1 MLKLV
6 RDKMKAMVGVVK
18 LDDKAKVTQVVPETV
33 TQEDL
38 RDDVDIEE
46 ALKIFNIPSLAQ
58 VSDAK
63 VAWSTKWDSYA
74 PVPFTASPVVEN
86 DRLRK
91 AGGWAAH
98 T

>member
-38 RDDVDIEE
+38 RDDVAYSCYI
-46 ALKIFNIPSLAQ
+46 ARTRNPHHC
-58 VSDAK
+58 
-63 VAWSTKWDSYA
+63 
-74 PVPFTASPVVEN
+74 
-86 DRLRK
+86 
-91 AGGWAAH
+91 AA